1 MAMSQAHTPVMLDK
15 SLELLDVRPGLT
27 YVDATAGGGGH
38 LGQIVRRAGPTGTV
52 IGIDRDL
59 SAIAALRGKLGS
71 GVRLAHANYADLESV
86 VAGLGIDTITG
97 GILADLGVSSM
108 QLSDPDRGFSFTA
121 DGPLDMRMDRTGSLT
136 ASDLVNNLPEDE
148 LAAIIFKYGE
158 ERFSRKIAR
167 KIVQSRPLSTTAQ
180 LASIVSRCVPKVRG
194 PHTDASHPATR
205 TFQALRIAVNGELD
219 SLAKFLRSSLALLA
233 PGARLVVIT
242 FHSLEDRLVK
252 QIFRQA
258 AASCICPPRQ
268 PVCTCNKRP
277 ELLIITPKPLVPEA
291 SEVLA
296 NPRSRSAKLRA
307 GEKTAQ
313 EHIWRLPEPPDI

>member
-1 MAMSQAHTPVMLDK
+1 MSHIPVMLEK
-15 SLELLDVRPGLT
+15 SLELLNVRSGLV
-27 YVDATAGGGGH
+27 YVDVTAGGGGH
-38 LGQIVRRAGPTGTV
+38 LDEILRRAGPSGTV

-59 SAIAALRGKLGS
+59 SAIEALRGKLGS
-71 GVRLAHANYADLESV
+71 GVRLAHANYEDLESV
-86 VAGLGIDTITG
+86 VAEIGVDTITG

-121 DGPLDMRMDRTGSLT
+121 DGPLDMRMDRTGSVT
-136 ASDLVNNLPEDE
+136 AADLVNNLPEHE

-158 ERFSRKIAR
+158 ERLSRKIAR
-167 KIVQSRPLSTTAQ
+167 KIVEARPLTTTAQ
-180 LASIVSRCVPKVRG
+180 LASIVSRCVKQGRG
-194 PHTDASHPATR
+194 PLRDASHPATR

-219 SLAKFLRSSLALLA
+219 SLAKFLRSSLRLLA

-258 AASCICPPRQ
+258 SASCICPPRQ
-268 PVCTCNKRP
+268 PVCTCTKRP

-307 GEKTAQ
+307 GEKTA
-313 EHIWRLPEPPDI
+313 